1 MPTQLLS
8 KTHKNKCWW
17 MNLSSMLTGDLLGA
31 RNTQFNTN
39 FIHKE
44 PHQNILFFHLNIF
57 GRFCL
62 FLSWLFNP
70 FNSFLDIISTLMKI
84 LFSHRKISYRHRQRF
99 LQNKLHERMK
109 DELFP
114 FTQIFSD
121 IGWLIPYA
129 FYIFM
134 QIKYLLKYL
143 FHYSKKEN

>member
-1 MPTQLLS
+1 MPTQPLS

-44 PHQNILFFHLNIF
+44 PHQNIPFFHLNIF

-84 LFSHRKISYRHRQRF
+84 QFSHRKISYRHRQRF
-99 LQNKLHERMK
+99 LQNKLHEHMK
-109 DELFP
+109 RWIISLHANILGYWIVN
-114 FTQIFSD
+114 TLCI
-121 IGWLIPYA
+121 LY
-129 FYIFM
+129 
-134 QIKYLLKYL
+134 
-143 FHYSKKEN
+143 FHANKVSFEVPVPL